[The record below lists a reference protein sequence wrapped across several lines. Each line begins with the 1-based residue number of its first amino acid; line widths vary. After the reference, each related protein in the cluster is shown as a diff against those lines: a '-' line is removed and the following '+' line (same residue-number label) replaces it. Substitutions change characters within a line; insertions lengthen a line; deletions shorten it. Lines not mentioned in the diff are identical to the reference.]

1 MSDAGSM
8 ITGLV
13 VLCIAVAV
21 PLLVTL
27 LLIRWLWRVNAI
39 VDGIERCAKTL
50 REIRDRQ
57 P

>member
-8 ITGLV
+8 LTGLV

-39 VDGIERCAKTL
+39 VDGL
-50 REIRDRQ
+50 RDCRKLLSEIRDKQ
-57 P
+57 